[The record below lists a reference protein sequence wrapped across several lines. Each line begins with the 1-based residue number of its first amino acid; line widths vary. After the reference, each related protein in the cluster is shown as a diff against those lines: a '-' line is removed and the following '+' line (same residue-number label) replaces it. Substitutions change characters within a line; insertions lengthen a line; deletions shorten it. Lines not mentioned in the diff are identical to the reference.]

1 MDREQQ
7 GRFVHNLRPPTP
19 PRDTTPAVDCV
30 NWLGNCG
37 VILILFETPSGFALL
52 NYPGIRLFFPH
63 AVEDIWADFGK
74 DTMVPRDLVILREF
88 QTFDDKKRAINRQT
102 GLSSQLAKMI
112 KNWIKPGETLAVG
125 KAAYKEVIQRKMGI
139 YCLCNDAVSELMWGL
154 NNCMNTI
161 LPKEISNLTSKGHP
175 KICQGMQIV
184 LDRYDI
190 HLKPEMVNK
199 RIVEMLWGPKILE
212 VSKIDTSQWDYLKL
226 STALFLLCYP
236 EQRIKLGDSPQMLS
250 EDEANILIGDAQ
262 KYKGRLNKDT
272 CRIMYKDIS
281 RARTTRARALKLLRV
296 LVNEARKICMKLDA
310 EHQYGEEGD

>member
-1 MDREQQ
+1 MCHQLQ
-7 GRFVHNLRPPTP
+7 
-19 PRDTTPAVDCV
+19 
-30 NWLGNCG
+30 
-37 VILILFETPSGFALL
+37 
-52 NYPGIRLFFPH
+52 
-63 AVEDIWADFGK
+63 DIWADFGK

-112 KNWIKPGETLAVG
+112 KNWIKPGQTLAVG

-190 HLKPEMVNK
+190 NLKPEMVNK
-199 RIVEMLWGPKILE
+199 RIVEMVWSIYQFDCDVKKYAEILQLWGPKILE

-236 EQRIKLGDSPQMLS
+236 EQRINLGDSPQMLS

-262 KYKGRLNKDT
+262 KYKGRLNKHT

-281 RARTTRARALKLLRV
+281 RARTTRARALKLLRA
-296 LVNEARKICMKLDA
+296 LVNEARKICMKLDV
-310 EHQYGEEGD
+310 EHQYGYLKGPLNITFALYLIYKGEM